1 MTGFFKKTP
10 LAVSVALLSWAA
22 QTAIFAQD
30 AAPAPLFVA
39 DQTFQLD
46 GATEFNYA
54 FAEGDEVL
62 LHVQELTGKK
72 IRSIE
77 LVQWPDNF
85 LFRAYDLDSV
95 LNKPLRIPQTGVYQ
109 LRFREAG
116 LSKKVCRFSLHR
128 SPGSPEAA
136 RLDTRVGWDLTQ
148 MPQFRVGKRT
158 VPAGKKLE
166 MVSLGGQVTVAAS
179 KFYTKKPVNA
189 YQFTLPPNTQR
200 WAYRI
205 SVGQA
210 AAEARRQDSEKLKL
224 ALQTGGVKLMGI
236 QPETALAAFA
246 LGAALDMTVST
257 AGEDVSYALTDY
269 DNWIKFSKNEEYQAF
284 MQQMGLS
291 VDAQRRYAPLDGTYF
306 FALRSDNWV
315 DDINVTIEI
324 EAVTELQLFE
334 TEVYLEPVRP

>member
-1 MTGFFKKTP
+1 MFGFFKKIP
-10 LAVSVALLSWAA
+10 SVLLATAA
-22 QTAIFAQD
+22 AASLFAQNT
-30 AAPAPLFVA
+30 PPKPLFIA
-39 DQTFQLD
+39 DQTFHLD
-46 GATEFNYA
+46 GETAFNYA

-62 LHVQELTGKK
+62 LHVQELASKK
-72 IRSIE
+72 IKSIE

-95 LNKPLRIPQTGVYQ
+95 LDKPLRIPQTGIYQ

-128 SPGSPEAA
+128 TPGSPEAA
-136 RLDTRVGWDLTQ
+136 RMDTRVGWDLTQ

-158 VPAGKKLE
+158 VPGGKKLE
-166 MVSLGGQVTVAAS
+166 MVALGGQVTVAGS

-189 YQFTLPPNTQR
+189 YQFTLPPNTVR
-200 WAYRI
+200 WAYRVA
-205 SVGQA
+205 VGQA
-210 AAEARRQDSEKLKL
+210 AAEARRQDTEKLKL

-246 LGAALDMTVST
+246 LGVALDMTVST
-257 AGEDVSYALTDY
+257 AGEDVVYALTDY
-269 DNWIKFSKNEEYQAF
+269 DNWIKFSKGEDYQAF
-284 MQQMGLS
+284 MQQSAIS

-315 DDINVTIEI
+315 DDINVSIEI
-324 EAVTELQLFE
+324 EAVTEVQLFE
-334 TEVYLEPVRP
+334 TELYLEPVRP